1 MTVADLPT
9 VIAAM
14 VLAMVAVFFAKKT
27 KKKDPFPL
35 GPPKNNAADAARG
48 TVQQTFEEE
57 VESIQER
64 LKGKDPAGD
73 LADKGNARSR

>member
-9 VIAAM
+9 VIATM

-27 KKKDPFPL
+27 KKKGPDLF
-35 GPPKNNAADAARG
+35 GPPKNVTADAARG
-48 TVQQTFEEE
+48 SIRQTFEEE
-57 VESIQER
+57 VESIQEK